1 MCCRILRLC
10 VQHIWPEP
18 SGNDWF
24 TSLLSSPSNTFLS
37 RFNLGAAQQ
46 AATAHTSTNLH
57 TNTHTHIHAQPHMD
71 THLGISAQALTHTV
85 HISKGGSVLLAV
97 TTHHFQPFSS
107 KGWAPF
113 SSFSL
118 CIFIRAVPLSPTF
131 SLCLPSVFC

>member
-1 MCCRILRLC
+1 MCCRIVRLC

-57 TNTHTHIHAQPHMD
+57 INTHTHAQPHMD
-71 THLGISAQALTHTV
+71 THLGMSAQALTHTV
-85 HISKGGSVLLAV
+85 HISEGGSVLLAV

-118 CIFIRAVPLSPTF
+118 CIFIRAVPLAPTF